1 MTVHG
6 NHQHSP
12 YEQNWIGFL
21 KATKYLSIFVILV
34 LVLMAIFL
42 L

>member
-1 MTVHG
+1 MSVH
-6 NHQHSP
+6 QQPTP
-12 YEQNWIGFL
+12 YEQNWTGFL
-21 KATKYLSIFVILV
+21 KATKYLSIFVIAV

>member
-1 MTVHG
+1 MSA
-6 NHQHSP
+6 HSQNQSNP

-21 KATKYLSIFVILV
+21 KATKYLSIFVIAV

>member
-1 MTVHG
+1 MSVQSQQPT
-6 NHQHSP
+6 P

-21 KATKYLSIFVILV
+21 KMTKYLTAFVIAV